1 MKRILIVEDEEDIG
15 LLLSVILKSAGY
27 QVAYAPEALSA
38 NELIKSDQF
47 QFILLDLNLGNSHGL
62 DLMPAIRKYQAEVEV
77 IVISAYTDESV
88 QKAVFT
94 QGIKQFI
101 KKPFSKAQVLK
112 AME

>member
-15 LLLSVILKSAGY
+15 LLLSVILKTAGY
-27 QVAYAPEALSA
+27 IVAYASGALRA

-62 DLMPAIRKYQAEVEV
+62 DLMPSIRKHQSDTEV
-77 IVISAYTDESV
+77 IVISAYTDDSV
-88 QKAVFT
+88 QKAVFA

>member
-15 LLLSVILKSAGY
+15 LLLSAMLKNAGY
-27 QVAYAPEALSA
+27 EVAYAPDALKA
-38 NELIKSDQF
+38 KELIRSDQF

-62 DLMPAIRKYQAEVEV
+62 DLMPSIKRFQTGAEV
-77 IVISAYTDESV
+77 IVISAYTDDSV
-88 QKAVFT
+88 QKAVFA